1 MKRNALSALIALA
14 LVGGSAAASA
24 QDFGNWYI
32 APRIG
37 ANIPD
42 SSRTTDTSV
51 WGGIGVGVWVNPHLA
66 VDFEYTI
73 NNADFKSNSWRNNP
87 IYGRGTSHQWE
98 SVGLGVSGRWFFGD
112 EGSQWRPYIMAGG
125 GALRHAA
132 YSGFLLRAQ
141 GFNENGWDPMATLGG
156 GIQYNMSDRL
166 ALRGEI
172 AARYDRDNNTQ
183 GNLSDALGYGIPH
196 HSGYTDGIV
205 SVGLVYSFG
214 HAEATVATTTTTAT
228 VPPAADCH
236 TMDSDHDGVNDC
248 DDKCPDTPAGT
259 VVGPDGCPIKVVI
272 DLRGV
277 NFKFDRPKRGEHNI
291 EPSLQVPTADSVAI
305 LDQAVDALKRYP
317 DIKVELDGHTDAI
330 GSEAYNQKLSERRA
344 QIVNDYLIAHGIDT
358 SRITAVKGFGKTQPI
373 DTNATKEGR
382 ARNRRTEMKV
392 ENPGQ

>member
-37 ANIPD
+37 ADIPD
-42 SSRTTDTSV
+42 SKRTTDASV
-51 WGGIGVGVWVNPHLA
+51 WGGIGVGVWVNPHIA
-66 VDFEYTI
+66 VDFEYTM
-73 NNADFKSNSWRNNP
+73 NNADFKNDSFRA
-87 IYGRGTSHQWE
+87 GHQWE
-98 SVGLGVSGRWFFGD
+98 SIGLGVSGRYFFGD
-112 EGSQWRPYIMAGG
+112 EGSQWRPYIMAGV

-132 YSGFLLRAQ
+132 YSGFLLKAQ
-141 GFNENGWDPMATLGG
+141 GFNENGWDPMATIGG

-166 ALRGEI
+166 AVRGEI
-172 AARYDRDNNTQ
+172 AARYDHDNNTEN
-183 GNLSDALGYGIPH
+183 NLAQALGYHIQR
-196 HSGYTDGIV
+196 HSGFTDGIV

-214 HAEATVATTTTTAT
+214 HAEAMAAAPAAAAP
-228 VPPAADCH
+228 PPAADCH

-248 DDKCPDTPAGT
+248 DDKCPNTPAGT
-259 VVGPDGCPIKVVI
+259 IVGPDGCPQKVVI

-277 NFKFDRPKRGEHNI
+277 NFKFDRPKKGEHNI
-291 EPSLQVPTADSVAI
+291 DPTLQVPTSDSVAI
-305 LDQAVDALKRYP
+305 LDQAIDALKRYP
-317 DIKVELDGHTDAI
+317 DIKVELDGHTDSV
-330 GSEAYNQKLSERRA
+330 GTDAYNQKLSERRA
-344 QIVNDYLIAHGIDT
+344 QIVDDYLIAHGIDS
-358 SRITAVKGFGKTQPI
+358 SRISAVKGFGESQPI

>member
-37 ANIPD
+37 ADIPD
-42 SSRTTDTSV
+42 SNRETDSSV

-66 VDFEYTI
+66 VDFEYSI
-73 NNADFKSNSWRNNP
+73 NNADFKNDAWRNDP
-87 IYGRGTSHQWE
+87 TLGRGTKHEWE

-112 EGSQWRPYIMAGG
+112 EGAQWRPYVMAGV

-132 YSGFLLRAQ
+132 YSGFLLDPNGQKA
-141 GFNENGWDPMATLGG
+141 GWDPMATVGAG
-156 GIQYNMSDRL
+156 VQYNMSERL

-172 AARYDRDNNTQ
+172 AARYDHDNNTEN
-183 GNLSDALGYGIPH
+183 NLAQELGYNVKAR
-196 HSGYTDGIV
+196 SGFVDGIV
-205 SVGLVYSFG
+205 SVGLVYNFG
-214 HAEATVATTTTTAT
+214 GRAAPPP
-228 VPPAADCH
+228 PPAPAAPPPAPDCH
-236 TMDSDHDGVNDC
+236 TLDDDHDGVNNC
-248 DDKCPDTPAGT
+248 DDRCPDTAAGT
-259 VVGPDGCPIKVVI
+259 IVGPDGCPQKVVI

-277 NFKFDRPKRGEHNI
+277 NFKFDRPKKGEHNI
-291 EPSLQVPTADSVAI
+291 EPTLQVPTADSVAI

-317 DIKVELDGHTDAI
+317 DIKVELDGHTDSI
-330 GSEAYNQKLSERRA
+330 GTDAYNQSLSERRA
-344 QIVNDYLIAHGIDT
+344 QIVNDYLIAHGIDA
-358 SRITAVKGFGKTQPI
+358 SRITAVKGFSETQPI

-382 ARNRRTEMKV
+382 ARNRRTELKV

>member
-37 ANIPD
+37 VNIPD

-73 NNADFKSNSWRNNP
+73 NNADFKSNSWRNDP
-87 IYGRGTSHQWE
+87 FYGRGTSHQWE

-112 EGSQWRPYIMAGG
+112 EGSQWRPYIMAGV

-132 YSGFLLRAQ
+132 YSGFLLKAQ

-183 GNLSDALGYGIPH
+183 G
-196 HSGYTDGIV
+196 
-205 SVGLVYSFG
+205 
-214 HAEATVATTTTTAT
+214 
-228 VPPAADCH
+228 
-236 TMDSDHDGVNDC
+236 
-248 DDKCPDTPAGT
+248 
-259 VVGPDGCPIKVVI
+259 
-272 DLRGV
+272 
-277 NFKFDRPKRGEHNI
+277 
-291 EPSLQVPTADSVAI
+291 
-305 LDQAVDALKRYP
+305 
-317 DIKVELDGHTDAI
+317 
-330 GSEAYNQKLSERRA
+330 
-344 QIVNDYLIAHGIDT
+344 
-358 SRITAVKGFGKTQPI
+358 
-373 DTNATKEGR
+373 
-382 ARNRRTEMKV
+382 
-392 ENPGQ
+392 